1 MPLLQQHADS
11 ASTPHPP
18 ERRRRTKEKE
28 ESLVHS
34 LPMTLIVRVQNTF
47 FSPPWKELLHA
58 FVAQSNGLCLWLL
71 LSQNYRDIL
80 FTFDCED
87 GCMRLWCTTTNSLP
101 VTSFLVHVQDVL
113 FIFLCRDDCK
123 CLWHAKKETHYP
135 WLLLLYMLNKTWLI
149 IHCEDKCMCLYQG
162 RVGVKCMYLLM

>member
-47 FSPPWKELLHA
+47 FLHHEKNFCMHLWHRAMDCVCDFFCRKITETFCLLLIAKMAACVCGVQQQTHY
-58 FVAQSNGLCLWLL
+58 LWLL
-71 LSQNYRDIL
+71 FSYMSKTYCLSFCVGMTANVCGMQKRKPTTHDFFCCTCWIKL
-80 FTFDCED
+80 DWSFTVKISAC
-87 GCMRLWCTTTNSLP
+87 
-101 VTSFLVHVQDVL
+101 VY
-113 FIFLCRDDCK
+113 I
-123 CLWHAKKETHYP
+123 
-135 WLLLLYMLNKTWLI
+135 
-149 IHCEDKCMCLYQG
+149 
-162 RVGVKCMYLLM
+162 RVELELSACIC